1 MRYRTLEIRWHD
13 SKPIA
18 SCDFQPVPS
27 FKKARPPAPGS
38 SDISQQEWTERWT
51 GQSYKLATGGEDNH
65 VRVWMVHPNIR
76 PSTTSEPSGSSSQA
90 APRPPRVEYLATL
103 SRHSAAVNV
112 VRWSPNGELIASAGD
127 DGMIII
133 WAQSSTPQAATYGS
147 DLTPEELLNEK
158 EFWKVRIMVRCTTMQ
173 VYDLAWSPTG
183 EYIIA
188 GSTDNAARVFQATDG
203 KCIHEIADH
212 THFVQGVSWD
222 PLNEFIATQS
232 SDRAMH
238 VHRVNHNNQAG
249 GLEFHAVGKNS
260 HMNMSL
266 GSHKRQGRS
275 QSRRKHG
282 RTQSV
287 VSNTSHTEGGRERES
302 SRPAFFR
309 RESTASDVESVF
321 EESVLFSAPAGAEG
335 SKDPKEFK
343 DPTPL
348 SVNLPLT
355 PTASVTSTPVQAS
368 SGSLSSLPAISTSG
382 SFPSSSSNMFPPPAT
397 PIEKEKQ
404 PSSRRSSFSGASNA
418 GGPASPAF
426 SVSSRF
432 GRSPSPMP
440 ALPAIRTALPSYSHG
455 SSSPWR
461 TSDQWKN
468 IGLYGDE
475 SFTNFFR
482 RLSFSPDGALLV
494 TPAGQFEDPEVI
506 VLPTPSSEE
515 GGTTPARGRTGRP
528 EDPSSSAAGKSSS
541 CVYIYTRANFA
552 RPPIATLPG
561 HKKASVAVRFSPVLV
576 DLRDGVSG
584 SEGTPASEGAPPKMG
599 VLGSDLNEMNVDV
612 VGPLPSTT
620 TFSDP
625 GMDMTVF
632 SNSQKERSSSSQ
644 IISPS
649 PQPAGIS
656 DATARPPTPAASK
669 PGTPIPYGLRT
680 PVLNATHGTSGATGS
695 IFALPYRMLF
705 AVVTMDAV
713 VIYDTQQSTPVCM
726 LTKLHYDEFTDASW
740 SPDGQTL
747 ILSSR
752 DGYCT
757 LIIFDEIFPA
767 YHTQQHALQ
776 LQSIAHHH
784 SVPITPAP
792 SSGGHHSHAPSA
804 SSRAGTPSATPV
816 FGNIGLP
823 PMPMPTPSP
832 APASGSRKQRAS
844 SGSSSSATP
853 SNSQDTDMNTFVF
866 PRPQPGEPLKRE
878 REREEEV
885 EIVEASGSGDGG
897 STSKAAEPPKKKR
910 RVALTR
916 VGDLGS

>member
-1 MRYRTLEIRWHD
+1 MRYRTLEIRWHE

-27 FKKARPPAPGS
+27 FKKARPPGLGS
-38 SDISQQEWTERWT
+38 SDISSQDWTERWT

-65 VRVWMVHPNIR
+65 VRIWMVHPNIR
-76 PSTTSEPSGSSSQA
+76 PTTGTESSGPSIQPT
-90 APRPPRVEYLATL
+90 PRPPRVEYLATL
-103 SRHSAAVNV
+103 SRHSASVNV

-133 WAQSSTPQAATYGS
+133 WAQSTTPQPASYGS
-147 DLTPEELLNEK
+147 DLNPEELQNEK
-158 EFWKVRIMVRCTTMQ
+158 EFWKVRIMVRCTAMQ

-188 GSTDNAARVFQATDG
+188 GSTDNAARVYQAADG
-203 KCIHEIADH
+203 KCIHELADH

-238 VHRVNHNNQAG
+238 VHRVTHNNQAG
-249 GLEFHAVGKNS
+249 ALEVHAVGKNS
-260 HMNMSL
+260 HMNMTFSP
-266 GSHKRQGRS
+266 HIRHGRS

-287 VSNTSHTEGGRERES
+287 VSNTSYTEGGREQDN
-302 SRPAFFR
+302 SRPRISR
-309 RESTASDVESVF
+309 RESTASDAESVLD
-321 EESVLFSAPAGAEG
+321 ESVLFSTSVPSASAEG
-335 SKDPKEFK
+335 NKDPKEFK

-348 SVNLPLT
+348 SLNLPLS
-355 PTASVTSTPVQAS
+355 PIS
-368 SGSLSSLPAISTSG
+368 SAPAQPSSATLSSSAFSSSSLPAISTFG
-382 SFPSSSSNMFPPPAT
+382 TSSNMFPPPAT

-404 PSSRRSSFSGASNA
+404 TSSRRSSFSGASNA
-418 GGPASPAF
+418 GGPGSPAF

-440 ALPAIRTALPSYSHG
+440 ALPAIRTAIPNYSHG

-494 TPAGQFEDPEVI
+494 TPAGQFEDPEVV

-515 GGTTPARGRTGRP
+515 GGATPSRGRTNRS
-528 EDPSSSAAGKSSS
+528 EDPTGPSANRSSSS

-584 SEGTPASEGAPPKMG
+584 SEGTPVAESAPRMG
-599 VLGSDLNEMNVDV
+599 VLGNELNEISVDV
-612 VGPLPSTT
+612 VGRLPSS
-620 TFSDP
+620 FSEP
-625 GMDMTVF
+625 GMDITIL
-632 SNSQKERSSSSQ
+632 SNGQKERPS
-644 IISPS
+644 IASPS
-649 PQPAGIS
+649 PQPAGVS
-656 DATARPPTPAASK
+656 DATVRPPTPAASK
-669 PGTPIPYGLRT
+669 PGTPVPQGLRT
-680 PVLNATHGTSGATGS
+680 PVLTATQTSNTTGS

-757 LIIFDEIFPA
+757 LVIFDEIFPA
-767 YHTQQHALQ
+767 YHTQQQALQ
-776 LQSIAHHH
+776 LQSIAHQH
-784 SVPITPAP
+784 SVPITVNP
-792 SSGGHHSHAPSA
+792 SSGALHSHAPSA

-816 FGNIGLP
+816 FGNVGLP
-823 PMPMPTPSP
+823 PMPSP
-832 APASGSRKQRAS
+832 APSQSKRPS
-844 SGSSSSATP
+844 SGNSHTP
-853 SNSQDTDMNTFVF
+853 SNSQDLEELNSFTF
-866 PRPQPGEPLKRE
+866 PRQPQPGDPLKRE
-878 REREEEV
+878 REEEEV
-885 EIVEASGSGDGG
+885 VDLKEASRSGDIK
-897 STSKAAEPPKKKR
+897 SAEPPKKKR